1 MNKVY
6 LTISGLQR
14 ISSILYDPK
23 DNTPAKYFTY
33 IVDTFLERRKIAG
46 LSIKDTEKIANVLHI
61 AKLLDSSFDLH
72 TLKIE
77 EQTRRDKIRLIF
89 TKELPSYHLNHQC
102 KTLTHDYRNYTIPIE
117 IPEEKINEYRAFF
130 KVNEHI
136 YINQPELFFTLI
148 EESFSITLSPSSIQK
163 MSFNNSGSTQLQ
175 LEMDLG
181 NELPDK
187 IASIEHFF
195 TENKRY
201 IDMFGMI
208 YDEEKLKAKVENF
221 IKNQKGKCAEKS
233 LIEILSILDLW
244 KIYKNYL
251 IKEIICFLGETNNIN
266 INYFNSEALDA
277 LGIPACKVC
286 SAYG

>member
-6 LTISGLQR
+6 LTLSGLQR
-14 ISSILYDPK
+14 ISGILYNPK
-23 DNTPAKYFTY
+23 DNTPEKYFTY
-33 IVDTFLERRKIAG
+33 IIGTFLERRRITG

-72 TLKIE
+72 ALKIE
-77 EQTRRDKIRLIF
+77 EQKRRDKVRLIF

-117 IPEEKINEYRAFF
+117 IPDEKINEYRAFF
-130 KVNEHI
+130 KANEQI

-148 EESFSITLSPSSIQK
+148 EKSFSITLSPSSIQK
-163 MSFNNSGSTQLQ
+163 MAFHNSGSTQLQ

-187 IASIEHFF
+187 ISSIEHFF

-201 IDMFGMI
+201 IQMFGMV
-208 YDEEKLKAKVENF
+208 YDEEKLKEKIESF
-221 IKNQKGKCAEKS
+221 LQTQKGKRIEKN
-233 LIEILSILDLW
+233 LMEILYILDRW
-244 KIYKNYL
+244 KTYKNYL
-251 IKEIICFLGETNNIN
+251 IKEIICFIAETNNIN

-286 SAYG
+286 SAYR